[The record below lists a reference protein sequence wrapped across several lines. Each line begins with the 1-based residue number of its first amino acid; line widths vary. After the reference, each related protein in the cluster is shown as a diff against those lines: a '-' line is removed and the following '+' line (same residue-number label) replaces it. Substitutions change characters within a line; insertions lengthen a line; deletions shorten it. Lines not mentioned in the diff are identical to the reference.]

1 MLMGTDADGYT
12 SPIMY
17 KNTQTPIIVSTGNF
31 IRSRYNAEPKIQDIL
46 QSRAVEINQK
56 QKAAKNIIGD
66 AIGFVLGEVPIGIGQ
81 EAKSRLSETIANQI
95 PDVPFIEGFVDDK
108 YEEMFQSNQM
118 ELPDV
123 LDDDF
128 FEMTYK
134 DYTDEYDVGFFQKYS
149 IKNNRPTFSDILQ

>member
-1 MLMGTDADGYT
+1 M
-12 SPIMY
+12 
-17 KNTQTPIIVSTGNF
+17 
-31 IRSRYNAEPKIQDIL
+31 
-46 QSRAVEINQK
+46 
-56 QKAAKNIIGD
+56 
-66 AIGFVLGEVPIGIGQ
+66 
-81 EAKSRLSETIANQI
+81 

-149 IKNNRPTFSDILQ
+149 IKIIDQHSRDILQ

>member
-1 MLMGTDADGYT
+1 MFTRYVERLANLNREGKHIAGDNLLLEVDNNSSLTNARYMLMGTDADGYT

-66 AIGFVLGEVPIGIGQ
+66 AIGFVLM
-81 EAKSRLSETIANQI
+81 K
-95 PDVPFIEGFVDDK
+95 
-108 YEEMFQSNQM
+108 FQ
-118 ELPDV
+118 
-123 LDDDF
+123 
-128 FEMTYK
+128 
-134 DYTDEYDVGFFQKYS
+134 
-149 IKNNRPTFSDILQ
+149 